1 MMAIV
6 TLLLMLLLCVQCI
19 DGYVTRTVTVSL
31 SSPSS
36 MAIRASII
44 KKGSDDEY
52 AIVKQAIQYFKKKG
66 TSSTIPLNYQFPDN
80 DDTIPLPIRGFKIGN
95 AIRRIKYSGA
105 FPNHRDELE
114 RLGVTTSSK
123 DKLEVYMQALQAYK
137 DLYGNVSVPRS
148 FVITGDMKGFPEH
161 SQGLKLGLK
170 AATLRTMKHTLS
182 DDTIKRLEALDFRWR
197 PSADNYHQFLN
208 ALLIYKQVNGNLD
221 IPRQYKVPKD
231 DDTYPPELWGM
242 KLGFKV
248 ANVRNRNDYSEYREE
263 LEALGLLSNRLVYD
277 VRHWDA
283 ILSALKTFQ
292 EVHSNVN
299 VPFDFTVPS
308 REPWH
313 PSTHGLKLGYR
324 LHNIK
329 YRGDF
334 VSENTAYKQILQDLG
349 FKFRF
354 S

>member
-1 MMAIV
+1 MMVII
-6 TLLLMLLLCVQCI
+6 TLLLLLLSCVQCI
-19 DGYVTRTVTVSL
+19 DGYIARIVT
-31 SSPSS
+31 SPSS
-36 MAIRASII
+36 PPSLMAISANII

-66 TSSTIPLNYQFPDN
+66 TSSTIPLNYQFPA
-80 DDTIPLPIRGFKIGN
+80 DDDAIPLPIRGFKIGN

-114 RLGVTTSSK
+114 RLGVITSSK
-123 DKLEVYMQALQAYK
+123 DKLEVYLQALQAYK

-148 FVITGDMKGFPEH
+148 YVISGDMKGFPD
-161 SQGLKLGLK
+161 GLKLGLK
-170 AATLRTMKHTLS
+170 AATLRTMKQTLS
-182 DDTIKRLEALDFRWR
+182 DETIKRLEALDFRWR
-197 PSADNYHQFLN
+197 PSADNYNQFLN

-221 IPRQYKVPKD
+221 IPRHFKVPKD
-231 DDTYPPELWGM
+231 DDTYPPELWDM

-292 EVHSNVN
+292 EVNSNVN

-354 S
+354 